1 MIKSILDKALALVM
15 TGAMTAL
22 LLTGCGSASETSAG
36 ETGSTGSTAG
46 ETTAEAASGDLKKVK
61 LGIGNAA
68 APWCY
73 LDEDEKEA
81 GYDYDVLLLV
91 QEKLKD
97 KYEFEF
103 MPDAVQNL
111 IVGLDTGAY
120 DMVVHHWGYNKER
133 SEKYL
138 YATVGDF
145 YINYFV
151 VAYPDGTTDITNLES
166 CAGKTAV
173 TMSGIMSDIILQN
186 WNTEHPDKQI
196 KIEYVDNEEA
206 IATGI
211 RNGLYDFYVVSQYD
225 IMVFNEHFDNLLKC
239 SENKDDWI
247 KSDNPGIFFLYSKEQ
262 TELQEDIDKALMEL
276 RDDGTLSKMC
286 VERFGKDF
294 STPEQASE

>member
-36 ETGSTGSTAG
+36 ETGSTGSAAG

-262 TELQEDIDKALMEL
+262 TDLQEDIDKALMEL

>member
-1 MIKSILDKALALVM
+1 MIRSILKKVFALAVM
-15 TGAMTAL
+15 GTMLPAI
-22 LLTGCGSASETSAG
+22 LTGCGSTPEASVG
-36 ETGSTGSTAG
+36 EDKPAE
-46 ETTAEAASGDLKKVK
+46 ETTEVAEKEPATGDVKKIK

-73 LDEDEKEA
+73 LDENEKEA

-91 QEKLKD
+91 QEKLED

-103 MPDAVQNL
+103 IPDAVQNL

-133 SEKYL
+133 AEKYL
-138 YATVGDF
+138 YAEEGDF
-145 YINYFV
+145 YINFFV
-151 VAYPDGTTDITNLES
+151 VGYPEGTTDITDLES

-186 WNTEHPDKQI
+186 WNAEHPDKQI
-196 KIEYVDNEEA
+196 EIAYVDNEEA

-225 IMVFNEHFDNLLKC
+225 ITVFNDHFDNLLIC
-239 SENKDDWI
+239 SESKDDWI

-262 TELQEDIDKALMEL
+262 QELQEDIDKALVEL
-276 RDDGTLSKMC
+276 REDGTLSKMC
-286 VERFGKDF
+286 IERFGQDF
-294 STPEQASE
+294 SSPELASE